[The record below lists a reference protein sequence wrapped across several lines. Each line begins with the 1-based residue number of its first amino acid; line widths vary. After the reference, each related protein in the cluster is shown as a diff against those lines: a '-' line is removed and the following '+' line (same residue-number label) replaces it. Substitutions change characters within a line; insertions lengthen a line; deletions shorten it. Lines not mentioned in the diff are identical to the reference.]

1 MSRPSLKT
9 ADELVAFQTML
20 TKLNKIQKARNCPYY
35 NQYRCKNKE
44 KNIMLVA
51 NQHMFRVTISKFPD
65 CFTFIYIGITTWADN
80 TLLYFQLF

>member
-1 MSRPSLKT
+1 MTRPSLKT
-9 ADELVAFQTML
+9 ANELVAFQTML
-20 TKLNKIQKARNCPYY
+20 TKLKKIQKPQNCPYY

-65 CFTFIYIGITTWADN
+65 RFNLIYIGITT
-80 TLLYFQLF
+80 